1 LSNLICDQTKIF
13 TDRTKL
19 IIDRTKLIYEQT
31 KLIYDRTKLIYDR
44 TKFYVDQLYEQEIA
58 KLAYT
63 KFDEMFKD
71 MNKLCI
77 VNIDRNN
84 WKLSQCSFINGLLK
98 TACAVSVTL
107 LPLLF
112 A

>member
-1 LSNLICDQTKIF
+1 MTKLICDQTKIF

-31 KLIYDRTKLIYDR
+31 KLIYDRTK
-44 TKFYVDQLYEQEIA
+44 FYFDQLYEQEIA

-63 KFDEMFKD
+63 SFDEVFKD

-77 VNIDRNN
+77 VNIDKNN
-84 WKLSQCSFINGLLK
+84 WKLSQCS
-98 TACAVSVTL
+98 C
-107 LPLLF
+107 
-112 A
+112 